1 MKKTIIVL
9 AALALVGCA
18 KEATRV
24 ETVEAPA
31 LPTTRVVTITAG
43 FETTKTAYDEEGK
56 FSWEAGDQI
65 GVLVSNGEETKQV
78 AFVADEAGP
87 VSIFTG
93 IVEEG
98 YELSGNASYPFT
110 GVNDGYGRNDFAWD
124 KDNSD
129 EYGWRLWGSIKPSVE
144 NPLASTPL
152 WGTLIEGTQSF
163 TFTTACAIVKFT
175 VKNVPM
181 ETAYV
186 YLQVPEESDA
196 NLNGW
201 YNMTDGVI
209 RMDDALEPWKD
220 RYNWNVPTELN
231 STMEYYFFLPVGT
244 LPAGTKFE
252 LCNSSWTAFHTATFA
267 KDVEIVRNAV
277 TNIAAIELEPTPTYT
292 LEDILG
298 TYDME
303 VTEGDYG
310 DAGGQTVSGLV
321 IEASDDAEKGDVMI
335 TKFAGVEGKQ
345 YGSFDGVNTITFDC
359 DQLFAPNPYE
369 DVTDRPYVAL
379 DFYRTGVGVVDPKFI
394 VLEKGKIQGLADAM
408 GFRTCTEAEWLE
420 NEHDGGWPW
429 ALCYGSLIATWHVE
443 PVDPGSS
450 GEDLDDPI
458 EVDPWN

>member
-18 KEATRV
+18 KEAIRV

-43 FETTKTAYDEEGK
+43 FETTKTAYDEDGK

-87 VSIFTG
+87 VSTFTG

-110 GVNDGYGRNDFAWD
+110 GVNDGYGRNDLAWD
-124 KDNSD
+124 AEKG
-129 EYGWRLWGSIKPSVE
+129 GWRIWGSIKPSLE

-181 ETAYV
+181 ETAYA

-201 YNMTDGVI
+201 FNMTDGVI
-209 RMDDALEPWKD
+209 RMDDAVEPWQD

-231 STMEYYFFLPVGT
+231 STMEYYYFLPVGT
-244 LPAGTKFE
+244 LPEGTKFE
-252 LCNSSWTAFHTATFA
+252 LCDSNWSPIHTATFA

-303 VTEGDYG
+303 VTEGWASTNHETG
-310 DAGGQTVSGLV
+310 LLV
-321 IEASDDAEKGDVMI
+321 IEESDDAEKGNIMI
-335 TKFAGVEGKQ
+335 TMFAGVPGKQ
-345 YGSFDGVNTITFDC
+345 YGNFDGVNKLVFSSE
-359 DQLFAPNPYE
+359 QLFGANPYASAA
-369 DVTDRPYVAL
+369 DHPYVAL
-379 DFYRTGVGVVDPKFI
+379 DFYTDTVVDPEFL
-394 VLEKGKIQGLADAM
+394 VLAQGKIKGLADIM
-408 GFRTCTEAEWLE
+408 GFRACTEEEWF
-420 NEHDGGWPW
+420 NEEEPHGGAWPW
-429 ALCYGSLIATWHVE
+429 ELCYGSLIATWHEE

-450 GEDLDDPI
+450 GEDLNDPV
-458 EVDPWN
+458 EVDPWTE